1 MIYFT
6 MFLLGGIFGIA
17 LWFYLSGFITRLQQ
31 EIYATYIELFPQN
44 FLPFQP
50 SVSSIQQKK
59 VRSYFEVFFKC
70 WGRIYIFT
78 NCFQGLYFRYMARA
92 HTSYPLGN

>member
-44 FLPFQP
+44 FLPFQS
-50 SVSSIQQKK
+50 SVSSIQQKSA
-59 VRSYFEVFFKC
+59 V
-70 WGRIYIFT
+70 IF
-78 NCFQGLYFRYMARA
+78 
-92 HTSYPLGN
+92 